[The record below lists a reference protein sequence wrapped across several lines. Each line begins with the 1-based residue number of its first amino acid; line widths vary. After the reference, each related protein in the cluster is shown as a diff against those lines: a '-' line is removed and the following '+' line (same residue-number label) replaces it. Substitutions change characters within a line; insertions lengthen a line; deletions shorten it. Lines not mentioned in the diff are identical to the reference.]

1 VTIFHAVLLLATF
14 LCSLVAG
21 LLFAFAAVVM
31 PGIRSLD
38 DGGFIRA
45 FQVID
50 RVIQNNQP
58 LFVFVW
64 VGSVLSLIA
73 AAVLGIWAL
82 NGADRLLIIVAAL
95 LYLLCVQLPDFRDQH
110 SLEQP
115 GSEAGPRLDERDDA
129 KTCAGGIRA
138 PLEPMERNQDR
149 VCEPR
154 VHLVDDSLHEGVSA
168 VRFRT
173 GSN

>member
-1 VTIFHAVLLLATF
+1 LEVNVTTFRAVLMFATF

-21 LLFAFAAVVM
+21 FLFAFAVVVM

-64 VGSVLSLIA
+64 VGSVFALIA
-73 AAVLGIWAL
+73 ATVLGMWTL
-82 NGADRLLIIVAAL
+82 SGADRLLIIVAAL
-95 LYLLCVQLPDFRDQH
+95 LYLLCVQLPTVTINIPLNNEIQKLDPDSMNAMTRTRAR
-110 SLEQP
+110 
-115 GSEAGPRLDERDDA
+115 EAF
-129 KTCAGGIRA
+129 
-138 PLEPMERNQDR
+138 
-149 VCEPR
+149 EPR
-154 VHLVDDSLHEGVSA
+154 WNRWNA
-168 VRFRT
+168 VRTACASLACIVLMLLLMRV
-173 GSN
+173 